1 MSPGLILLIFRV
13 LLAVV
18 LYAFLAALF
27 LFLWRDVRAASRAST
42 QIPHA
47 QLLVVEGPEPG
58 RCFPLVEVNSL
69 GRAAGNHIRLA
80 DTTVSAYHARLS
92 FLSRQW
98 TLEDLGSKNGTRVNE
113 ITVEQPIVVTY
124 GDQIQLGKVR
134 LRLEASAV
142 AAGAGDEAEKG

>member
-1 MSPGLILLIFRV
+1 MSPAVILLVLRV

-18 LYAFLAALF
+18 LYAFLATLF
-27 LFLWRDVRAASRAST
+27 LYLWRDVRAANRASA

-47 QLLVVEGPEPG
+47 RLLVLEGPDPG
-58 RCFPLVEVNSL
+58 RSFPLAEVNSL

-80 DTTVSAYHARLS
+80 DTTVSAYHAQLS

-98 TLEDLGSKNGTRVNE
+98 TLEDLDSKNGTRVNE
-113 ITVEQPIVVTY
+113 ISVEQPIVVTY

-134 LRLEASAV
+134 LRLEASA
-142 AAGAGDEAEKG
+142 AGADDEAEKA

>member
-1 MSPGLILLIFRV
+1 MSPGLILLILRV

-27 LFLWRDVRAASRAST
+27 LFLWRDVRAASRASA

-134 LRLEASAV
+134 LRLEASAL
-142 AAGAGDEAEKG
+142 AAGAGDEAE

>member
-1 MSPGLILLIFRV
+1 MSPGLILLILRV

-27 LFLWRDVRAASRAST
+27 LFLWQDVRAASRASP
-42 QIPHA
+42 QVPHA

-58 RCFPLVEVNSL
+58 RFFPLVEVNSL

-134 LRLEASAV
+134 LRLEAIAL
-142 AAGAGDEAEKG
+142 AAGAGDEGEKG

>member
-1 MSPGLILLIFRV
+1 MSPGLILLILRV

-18 LYAFLAALF
+18 LYAFLATLL
-27 LFLWRDVRAASRAST
+27 LFLWRDVRAASRASA
-42 QIPHA
+42 QIPQA

-92 FLSRQW
+92 FVSRQW
-98 TLEDLGSKNGTRVNE
+98 TLEDLGSKNGSRVNE

-134 LRLEASAV
+134 LRLEAGAV
-142 AAGAGDEAEKG
+142 AAGPQDEAEKD